1 VNTSSCK
8 KREEFFI
15 RIMTVEA
22 YLTYDSIGKQ
32 EGRIRDLIN
41 EPRTQYPLIK
51 KKGLWQ
57 QLCSSLDVIG
67 DTELAIAAY
76 TSQKMGSD
84 KGSVYLAVYGLLQSL
99 VLQQDAVFHLCESLD
114 IKGIRGK
121 HPRLE
126 EIREIRNDSIGH
138 PTKRDRTR
146 KGKNA
151 SNSYHGISRIS
162 LSYEGFQLFTSDE
175 TGDFKFNRISIP
187 DLLAAQNRDIS
198 LILTSIIEML
208 EQAVITHKDQF
219 KEEKLVDI
227 FSPSL
232 GYHMQ
237 KVFLHIP
244 NRENAQFAAVNLNV
258 IKKALEDF
266 QTALEKRGSELGT
279 YDIIEDLYNLL
290 AYPMAELEA
299 YFQHIEKGE
308 TPNINEKTAHI
319 FAFFISKK
327 LDELIA
333 VAAEID
339 DDYAE

>member
-1 VNTSSCK
+1 MIVVTH
-8 KREEFFI
+8 
-15 RIMTVEA
+15 
-22 YLTYDSIGKQ
+22 LTDNSIGKQ

-41 EPRTQYPLIK
+41 EPRTQYLLIK
-51 KKGLWQ
+51 QKGLWQ
-57 QLCSSLDVIG
+57 QLCSCLDIIG
-67 DTELAIAAY
+67 DTEIAIAAY
-76 TSQKMGSD
+76 TVRKMGSD
-84 KGSVYLAVYGLLQSL
+84 KGSLYLAVYGLLQSL
-99 VLQQDAVFHLCESLD
+99 VLQQDAVFHLGESLD
-114 IKGIRGK
+114 MKGIRSK
-121 HPRLE
+121 YPRLE

-138 PTKRDRTR
+138 PTKRDRTK
-146 KGKNA
+146 KGKKA
-151 SNSYHGISRIS
+151 PNSYHGISRIS

-175 TGDFKFNRISIP
+175 TGAYKFNRISIP
-187 DLLAAQNRDIS
+187 DLLADQNRDIS
-198 LILTSIIEML
+198 LILNSMIETL
-208 EQAVITHKDQF
+208 EQAVIAHKNQF
-219 KEEKLVDI
+219 KEEKLVDS
-227 FSPSL
+227 FPSSL
-232 GYHMQ
+232 GYHME

-299 YFQHIEKGE
+299 YFQHLEKGE

-339 DDYAE
+339 EDYAE